1 MLDSLGVDRASGTS
15 ASQALRTE
23 AGGIWKVTEETS
35 TGALAQTN
43 QIAQGTA
50 GAGEAKDIR
59 GHQLKPRM
67 QLCLLPHG
75 TFKG

>member
-1 MLDSLGVDRASGTS
+1 MLNSLGVDRASGAS

-23 AGGIWKVTEETS
+23 AGDIWKVTEKPS

-50 GAGEAKDIR
+50 GTGEAKDIR
-59 GHQLKPRM
+59 EHQLKPRM

-75 TFKG
+75 IFRG